1 MTPEL
6 LTAEDLDF
14 MHMVDDA
21 MNEVDDLEVT
31 FHDASR
37 LTSEELPYLHT
48 DEGITD
54 DSQTT

>member
-6 LTAEDLDF
+6 LTAEELDF
-14 MHMVDDA
+14 MRMVDNA

-37 LTSEELPYLHT
+37 LTSEELPYLQT